1 MLKDINQ
8 IVGTAMQ
15 KVIDAGIG
23 RKNKELRDAVFA
35 EAGIDV
41 EKDCFED
48 VFRKLMDWLDSDSEL
63 VKELTARSVEEWSKN
78 LVDVKDVT
86 SWITGGVG

>member
-1 MLKDINQ
+1 MGICMCN
-8 IVGTAMQ
+8 VE
-15 KVIDAGIG
+15 AGVELE
-23 RKNKELRDAVFA
+23 NKELRDVVFA

-63 VKELTARSVEEWSKN
+63 MKELIAKSVEEWSKN
-78 LVDVKDVT
+78 LVDAKDVKF
-86 SWITGGVG
+86 GKND